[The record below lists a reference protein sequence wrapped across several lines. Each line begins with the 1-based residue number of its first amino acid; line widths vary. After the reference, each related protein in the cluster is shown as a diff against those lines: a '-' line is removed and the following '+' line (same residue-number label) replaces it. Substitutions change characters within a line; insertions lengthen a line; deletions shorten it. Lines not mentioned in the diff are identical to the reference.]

1 MGINISARS
10 GIRGLVTGVIAVSLV
25 FIMSC
30 KPPAATTTTP
40 PTTTTTPPVITTP
53 PVASTTPP
61 PVTTTTTLPTTTTTI
76 PPTTTTTP
84 PPVTT
89 TTPPPVTFGATW
101 GELAKRGRFVFT
113 ICTTC
118 HGEGGLGDWAPEII
132 GPRLGIF
139 GNAQVLYDS
148 IRFGMPVT
156 DPGSLSDLQ
165 YLRVLA
171 YLLVTSNFVQPE
183 VIFDADNLAAI
194 PISNQSASQ

>member
-1 MGINISARS
+1 M
-10 GIRGLVTGVIAVSLV
+10 
-25 FIMSC
+25 
-30 KPPAATTTTP
+30 
-40 PTTTTTPPVITTP
+40 
-53 PVASTTPP
+53 
-61 PVTTTTTLPTTTTTI
+61 
-76 PPTTTTTP
+76 
-84 PPVTT
+84 
-89 TTPPPVTFGATW
+89 
-101 GELAKRGRFVFT
+101 AKRGRFVFT

-118 HGEGGLGDWAPEII
+118 HGEDGLGDWAPEII
-132 GPRLGIF
+132 GPRLRIF

-183 VIFDADNLAAI
+183 VIFDANNLAAI